1 MKKNVII
8 VNEYELS
15 VLKNMDFNE
24 FTIAGLRS
32 LFDTSCAHLDA
43 IPESR
48 VHQRMYRMTQRLMS
62 QGVLVQVSNSKNER
76 EKTYKKTPLFAETE
90 FLVRGCKK
98 MVEEKQTKTMVNLDR
113 RSGSPDAGIDE
124 QLKNRIRV
132 YQVDLLTSIGES
144 EEYKRL
150 GYEYPGL
157 KQKLEQSYLDA
168 RERSSRLLGQIK
180 ALKHVLQQLPQ
191 QQGQAS

>member
-1 MKKNVII
+1 MVR
-8 VNEYELS
+8 VNQYELNI
-15 VLKNMDFNE
+15 LKNISLNE
-24 FTIAGLRS
+24 FTTATLRE
-32 LFDTSCAHLDA
+32 LFEASCAHLDT

-48 VHQRMYRMTQRLMS
+48 VPQRMYRMTQRLVS
-62 QGVLVQVSNSKNER
+62 EGVFIQISNSKYER
-76 EKTYKKTPLFAETE
+76 GNTYKKTPLFAETE

-98 MVEEKQTKTMVNLDR
+98 RGEIKQIKTMINSTR
-113 RSGSPDAGIDE
+113 ISGSPDTKINE

-150 GYEYPGL
+150 GHEYPEL
-157 KQKLEQSYLDA
+157 KKKLEPSYLDA

-191 QQGQAS
+191 QQGQR

>member
-1 MKKNVII
+1 MKKNAIK
-8 VNEYELS
+8 VNQYEFN
-15 VLKNMDFNE
+15 VLNSMNFNV
-24 FTIAGLRS
+24 FTIATLRD

-43 IPESR
+43 IPDNR
-48 VHQRMYRMTQRLMS
+48 IHQRMYRLTQRLIS
-62 QGVLVQVSNSKNER
+62 QGVLVQVSSSKNKR

-90 FLVRGCKK
+90 FLVRGKK
-98 MVEEKQTKTMVNLDR
+98 KVEEQQPKTMVTSDR
-113 RSGSPDAGIDE
+113 RSGSFDTGISE

-150 GYEYPGL
+150 GHEYPGL
-157 KQKLEQSYLDA
+157 KQKLEPSYLDA

-180 ALKHVLQQLPQ
+180 ALEHAFQQLPP